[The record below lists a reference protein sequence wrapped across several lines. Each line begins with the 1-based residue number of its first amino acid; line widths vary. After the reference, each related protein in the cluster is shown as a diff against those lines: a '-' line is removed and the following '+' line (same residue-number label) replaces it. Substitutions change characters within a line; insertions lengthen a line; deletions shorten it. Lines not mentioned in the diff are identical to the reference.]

1 MKSRVKT
8 QARKLATAARRRKP
22 LHPIVLPGRWLVTD
36 TRRLPDPLP
45 AIRELQPGDGV
56 LFRHYE
62 LPPARRLALAQQ
74 VAKLCRRRGLV
85 LVVAGD
91 VRLARAVSA
100 DGLHLP
106 QALIEHAAMAR
117 RAGLR
122 LVTVAA
128 HDRAAIARAARAGA
142 DAVLVSPVFA
152 TASHPG
158 AAGLGVL
165 RCAALVTDA
174 QRRGLAVYALGGIT
188 PDSFRRLRPLPL
200 AGYAAIGAFTTRQA

>member
-1 MKSRVKT
+1 MSM
-8 QARKLATAARRRKP
+8 
-22 LHPIVLPGRWLVTD
+22 PGRWLVTD
-36 TRRLPDPLP
+36 ARRLADPLP
-45 AIRELQPGDGV
+45 AIRRLTRGDGV

-62 LPPARRLALAQQ
+62 LPPAKRLALARQ
-74 VAKLCRRRGLV
+74 VAGLCRRLGLV

-91 VRLARAVSA
+91 VRLARAVAA

-106 QALIEHAAMAR
+106 QGLIGLAAMAR

-128 HDRAAIARAARAGA
+128 HDPGAIAQAARGGA

-158 AAGLGVL
+158 AAPLGVL
-165 RCAALVTDA
+165 RFAALVSDA
-174 QRRGLAVYALGGIT
+174 RRQGLSVYALGGIT
-188 PDSFRRLRPLPL
+188 PASFARLRHVPL
-200 AGYAAIGAFTTRQA
+200 AGYAAISMFSQA